1 MFKKVMVAVDHSG
14 PSLELFKAIDDLK
27 KMGLVELVIIHAV
40 RLEASGM
47 GVGAHRK
54 KFLAKIEE
62 YKKTME
68 ESGLKVKV
76 LQPVGSPAEEIRR
89 ASEEE
94 DVDLILIG
102 SIGEGSRFRELF
114 LGSTVAN
121 VIRVTKKPVL
131 IEKYRKEGK
140 KTVRIE
146 LFPKD
151 KTSTVV
157 IASDFSSSSLHIFDL
172 FLENDLGF
180 KKVILLNIVDEGYT
194 KEQVDSNKKAA
205 EEKLKPWKDE
215 FIEKGYEVEAIV
227 DVGIPSEMISSIAK
241 EKEAGLVA
249 ISRRGRGVINELII
263 GSTADPVVRRCC
275 VPVLLLKR

>member
-1 MFKKVMVAVDHSG
+1 MFKKVMVAVDFSG
-14 PSLELFKAIDDLK
+14 PSLELFKAVDDLK
-27 KMGLVELVIIHAV
+27 KMGMEELIIVHAV

-54 KFLAKIEE
+54 KFLQKIEE
-62 YKKTME
+62 HKNKME
-68 ESGLKVKV
+68 KDGLKVKII
-76 LQPVGSPAEEIRR
+76 QPVGSPAEEIRR
-89 ASEEE
+89 LSEEE
-94 DVDLILIG
+94 NADLILIG

-121 VIRVTKKPVL
+121 VIRVTRKPVL

-140 KTVRIE
+140 KAVRIE

-151 KTSTVV
+151 KTPTVV

-205 EEKLKPWKDE
+205 EEKLAPWKEE
-215 FIEKGYEVEAIV
+215 FTEKGFDVEVIV
-227 DVGIPSEMISSIAK
+227 EVGIPSEMISTIAK

-275 VPVLLLKR
+275 VPVLLLKK